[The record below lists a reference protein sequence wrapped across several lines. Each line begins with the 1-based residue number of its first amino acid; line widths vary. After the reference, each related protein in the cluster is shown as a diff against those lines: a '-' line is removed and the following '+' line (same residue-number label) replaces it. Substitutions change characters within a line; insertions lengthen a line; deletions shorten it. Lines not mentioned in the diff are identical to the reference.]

1 MEGILLSAF
10 LAAIASAGN
19 DTSLK
24 YLLGKLK
31 LPLKY
36 YLPYVFVLLTII
48 SAFFLRFDAS
58 IKPGA
63 FSAQYIILFVL
74 MVSAAAIWN
83 VLVAESLQT
92 EPLCEYELIIL
103 TAPLITIVLAAIFL
117 PAERNIHI
125 FFAGIVASLALV
137 ATKIRRH
144 HLQLTKSAKRTLWAV
159 LFIAIETILLRKLL
173 VVYSPMILY
182 FARVLV
188 VAIIFLFIYKPN
200 TNVLKY
206 RDAMRWLVIASLLG
220 ATMMVLKYYALRTIG
235 VSETTI
241 ILLLGP
247 VLTYLPSYFYFH
259 ERRGYKRDLIGA
271 LVIVGCIVYSVT
283 VK

>member
-1 MEGILLSAF
+1 LLSAF

-19 DTSLK
+19 DTGLK

-36 YLPYVFVLLTII
+36 YLPYVFVLITII
-48 SAFFLRFDAS
+48 SAFSLRLDAH
-58 IKPGA
+58 IAAGA
-63 FSAQYIILFVL
+63 FSFHYILLFIL
-74 MVSAAAIWN
+74 MIAAAAIWN
-83 VLVAESLQT
+83 VLIAESLQT

-103 TAPLITIVLAAIFL
+103 TAPLITIVLATIFL
-117 PAERNIHI
+117 PAERDIHI
-125 FFAGIVASLALV
+125 FFAGIIASLTLV

-144 HLQLTKSAKRTLWAV
+144 HLQLSKSAKRTLWAV

-173 VVYSPMILY
+173 VVYSPMVLY
-182 FARVLV
+182 FARVFV
-188 VAIIFLFIYKPN
+188 IAIIFLFIYKPDA
-200 TNVLKY
+200 NVLKY
-206 RDAMRWLVIASLLG
+206 RDAMRWLIIVSLLG
-220 ATMMVLKYYALRTIG
+220 GTMMILKYYALRTIG

-259 ERRGYKRDLIGA
+259 ERKEFKRDLIGA
-271 LVIVGCIVYSVT
+271 LVIVGCIIYSVT

>member
-1 MEGILLSAF
+1 LLSAF
-10 LAAIASAGN
+10 LAAITSAGN
-19 DTSLK
+19 DTGLK

-36 YLPYVFVLLTII
+36 YLPYVFVLITII
-48 SAFFLRFDAS
+48 SAFTLRLDTHIA
-58 IKPGA
+58 PGA
-63 FSAQYIILFVL
+63 FSLRYIILFVL
-74 MVSAAAIWN
+74 MIVVAAIWN
-83 VLVAESLQT
+83 VLIAESLQT

-103 TAPLITIVLAAIFL
+103 TAPLTTIVLAAIFL

-125 FFAGIVASLALV
+125 FLAGIVASLALI

-144 HLQLTKSAKRTLWAV
+144 HLQLSKSAKRTLWAV

-188 VAIIFLFIYKPN
+188 IAIIFLLIYKPN
-200 TNVLKY
+200 ANVLKY
-206 RDAMRWLVIASLLG
+206 RNAMGWLFIVSLLG
-220 ATMMVLKYYALRTIG
+220 GTMMVLKYYALRTIG

-271 LVIVGCIVYSVT
+271 LVIVGCIIYSVA